1 MPEDYDMVVFVSG
14 NAARLPG
21 PADPRARGF
30 SWPRP

>member
-14 NAARLPG
+14 NAARLYL
-21 PADPRARGF
+21 DQLTARGGF